1 MFLFFSRAEGKVKHC
16 RILKDGRLFVLGT
29 SAYFENLVELV
40 NYYEKHTLYRK
51 MKLRYPV
58 TEELL
63 ARFNAV

>member
-1 MFLFFSRAEGKVKHC
+1 MKHC
-16 RILKDGRLFVLGT
+16 RIQKDGRLFVLGT

-63 ARFNAV
+63 LRFNAVRPEFLLS